1 MRKSFFPGTTGIF
14 ALFFVPYI
22 VTIIFNGANT
32 TLINKKFN
40 VEMLLPVIVSS
51 QIEDKYEIE
60 TIKAQTIIARSNFYR
75 TMKEEKNLA
84 ITLYQIKKEM
94 EGKSLACVI
103 LQNKYEKAVT
113 ETEGKVIVWNKELKL
128 VPYHELSAG
137 QTRDGMEV
145 FHNEDDSYLRSV
157 HSLVDMDHLGGLLY
171 NLRNKIKLSIEE
183 VWMNH
188 GSLMGK
194 NAELSVKQND
204 EVYTALKEQGIPV
217 KPVIAGTTYELD
229 GAVFRVLWPD
239 EETLYRLF
247 PQPLGNV
254 VLGKPSDYGYSFGEL
269 MNMPIKGKDTSP
281 NNRASV
287 IMEVAYKGQ
296 KLLFTGDAWAEDIL
310 QVVGN
315 SSYDFIKL
323 SHHGS
328 VRNLSEE
335 WSGKIKCQTYM
346 ICADGS
352 THPDKQTIAKLL
364 KWNDEITIYGSTDWW
379 TSMLNIEEQAKLEKI
394 HFEEGEY
401 LWKLPKKE

>member
-84 ITLYQIKKEM
+84 ITLCQIKEEM

-157 HSLVDMDHLGGLLY
+157 HSLVD
-171 NLRNKIKLSIEE
+171 
-183 VWMNH
+183 
-188 GSLMGK
+188 K
-194 NAELSVKQND
+194 NAKDYLNSVSQIIYVFLTIFLYLLKCPQSLILS
-204 EVYTALKEQGIPV
+204 ALR
-217 KPVIAGTTYELD
+217 A
-229 GAVFRVLWPD
+229 FC
-239 EETLYRLF
+239 F
-247 PQPLGNV
+247 C
-254 VLGKPSDYGYSFGEL
+254 GKPHISRSIFLYFRY
-269 MNMPIKGKDTSP
+269 
-281 NNRASV
+281 
-287 IMEVAYKGQ
+287 Q
-296 KLLFTGDAWAEDIL
+296 AW
-310 QVVGN
+310 
-315 SSYDFIKL
+315 
-323 SHHGS
+323 
-328 VRNLSEE
+328 
-335 WSGKIKCQTYM
+335 
-346 ICADGS
+346 
-352 THPDKQTIAKLL
+352 L
-364 KWNDEITIYGSTDWW
+364 KSW
-379 TSMLNIEEQAKLEKI
+379 
-394 HFEEGEY
+394 
-401 LWKLPKKE
+401 